1 MKTMR
6 WALCAGLLLLPLA
19 ACTQTTGPVL
29 TPSDFAARY
38 PATVGLLGPGDRM
51 RIALYGDE
59 AMTGEYDVLADGTI
73 SLPLIGA
80 VKAEGL
86 SIEQLRQAV
95 EARLAAGFYASP
107 RISAQVILSRPVYVL
122 GEVNKAGAFPYV
134 PDLTLAKVAALA
146 GGYTYRARTN
156 VIGIR
161 RAGAAEEVL
170 VTADQAMPLA
180 PGDTVRVLE
189 RHF

>member
-1 MKTMR
+1 MKIAQGI
-6 WALCAGLLLLPLA
+6 ALASLLMLPLA

-29 TPSDFAARY
+29 SAADFAQRY
-38 PATVGLLGPGDRM
+38 PAAVDTLGPGDRV

-59 AMTGEYDVLADGTI
+59 SMTGEYDVLADGTI

-80 VKAEGL
+80 VKAQGL

-95 EARLAAGFYASP
+95 ETRLAAGFYASP
-107 RISAQVILSRPVYVL
+107 RISAQMVSSRSVYVL
-122 GEVNKAGAFPYV
+122 GEVNRAGAFPFV
-134 PDLTLAKVAALA
+134 PDLTLSKAAALA
-146 GGYTYRARTN
+146 GGYTYRARTG
-156 VIGIR
+156 VVAVR